1 MYTSVREEGKV
12 ESERK
17 GKIEYVRLEK
27 SKESSHEGESILSSI
42 MLLLGAFAFAFCLG
56 EAVHELGHYLSHR
69 LNGVTVGIVLDPFG
83 GSHILNG
90 ASAPPETW
98 GITTLMGP
106 LFNVLCGVT
115 VTLLLWKRRSAML
128 LPLILWGP
136 VALVQEG
143 VTFSLGMLT
152 PGGDADLLM
161 RFWGVPQALLLAVG
175 ILFLVIGITLIGWLL
190 PLVNVRS
197 DDSFGRKL
205 AIVLGGMVSFMVIR
219 LAATSLRS
227 PEGVLENT
235 IPLVFALLLA
245 VLVSLISGVLNPLLN
260 RISEVDAAPV
270 KRKAIMNALVLG
282 AGIIVLQ
289 LLILN

>member
-1 MYTSVREEGKV
+1 
-12 ESERK
+12 
-17 GKIEYVRLEK
+17 
-27 SKESSHEGESILSSI
+27 
-42 MLLLGAFAFAFCLG
+42 
-56 EAVHELGHYLSHR
+56 
-69 LNGVTVGIVLDPFG
+69 
-83 GSHILNG
+83 
-90 ASAPPETW
+90 
-98 GITTLMGP
+98 
-106 LFNVLCGVT
+106 
-115 VTLLLWKRRSAML
+115 
-128 LPLILWGP
+128 
-136 VALVQEG
+136 
-143 VTFSLGMLT
+143 LGMLT

-227 PEGVLENT
+227 PEGILENT

-260 RISEVDAAPV
+260 RLSKVDAAPV
-270 KRKAIMNALVLG
+270 TRKAIMNALVLG